1 MSYKLIDA
9 NDLNGKI
16 SAEDYEVVL
25 KEPCI
30 YADLPN
36 GMDGNGYEVISWDKI
51 PKDATNGDVIKAM
64 FPDME
69 EPHFYG
75 MKKYM
80 YDPTWWNAKYN
91 KR

>member
-1 MSYKLIDA
+1 MEDIELVIKIPEELYQ
-9 NDLNGKI
+9 NVLNGTYCGTL
-16 SAEDYEVVL
+16 YEPL
-25 KEPCI
+25 K
-30 YADLPN
+30 N
-36 GMDGNGYEVISWDKI
+36 GTPI

-80 YDPTWWNAKYN
+80 YDPTWWNAKY
-91 KR
+91 KGGG